1 VWVVGTAAD
10 LAPFA
15 HDMGCMLRPFR
26 WDDGRRAV
34 LRSEVDAMIFHIYG
48 IERDDVDYIMGTF
61 PIVRRRDEETHGEY
75 RTKRMIL
82 EIYDEIAAAGERGDE
97 YQTRLDPPPA
107 DALMAHADQVE
118 ANTSAV

>member
-48 IERDDVDYIMGTF
+48 IERDDSTWTTSWARF
-61 PIVRRRDEETHGEY
+61 KLSAEEM
-75 RTKRMIL
+75 KR
-82 EIYDEIAAAGERGDE
+82 
-97 YQTRLDPPPA
+97 
-107 DALMAHADQVE
+107 LMVSTEQ
-118 ANTSAV
+118 SG